1 MNASVVVVGIVVV
14 FVLVVV
20 MFVSVVLVIAV
31 SASRSRR
38 VLKDAGLDPL
48 AAEAQLAAQAS
59 QSRLLAPERT
69 LEERLREL
77 DDLHTRGVISDEER
91 ATTRAR
97 LLAEG

>member
-1 MNASVVVVGIVVV
+1 MSTSVVVVAIVVV
-14 FVLVVV
+14 FVLVVI

-59 QSRLLAPERT
+59 QSTLLAPART

-77 DDLHTRGVISDEER
+77 DDLHGRGVITDEER

>member
-1 MNASVVVVGIVVV
+1 MSASVVVVGIVVL

-38 VLKDAGLDPL
+38 VKDAGLEP
-48 AAEAQLAAQAS
+48 S
-59 QSRLLAPERT
+59 T

-77 DDLHTRGVISDEER
+77 DDLHGRGVISDEER

>member
-1 MNASVVVVGIVVV
+1 MSASVVVVGIVVV
-14 FVLVVV
+14 FVLVVI

-38 VLKDAGLDPL
+38 PLKDDGLP
-48 AAEAQLAAQAS
+48 
-59 QSRLLAPERT
+59 PTT
-69 LEERLREL
+69 LEERLLEL
-77 DDLHTRGVISDEER
+77 DDLHARGVISDEER

>member
-1 MNASVVVVGIVVV
+1 MSASVVVVGILVV
-14 FVLVVV
+14 FVLGVV

-31 SASRSRR
+31 SASRRR
-38 VLKDAGLDPL
+38 ALTDAGPDP
-48 AAEAQLAAQAS
+48 S
-59 QSRLLAPERT
+59 T

-77 DDLHTRGVISDEER
+77 DDLHGRGVITDEER

>member
-1 MNASVVVVGIVVV
+1 MNASMVVVGIVAV
-14 FVLVVV
+14 FVLVVI

-38 VLKDAGLDPL
+38 VLKDAGVDP
-48 AAEAQLAAQAS
+48 S
-59 QSRLLAPERT
+59 T

>member
-1 MNASVVVVGIVVV
+1 MSSTEVVVGIVVL

-31 SASRSRR
+31 STSRSRR
-38 VLKDAGLDPL
+38 VLEDAGPDR
-48 AAEAQLAAQAS
+48 S
-59 QSRLLAPERT
+59 T

-77 DDLHTRGVISDEER
+77 DDLHGRGVITDEER

>member
-1 MNASVVVVGIVVV
+1 MSASELVVGIVVV
-14 FVLVVV
+14 FVLVVI
-20 MFVSVVLVIAV
+20 MFVSAVLVLAV
-31 SASRSRR
+31 AASRSRR
-38 VLKDAGLDPL
+38 VLEGAGVDP
-48 AAEAQLAAQAS
+48 S
-59 QSRLLAPERT
+59 T

>member
-1 MNASVVVVGIVVV
+1 VNASVVVVGIVVL

-38 VLKDAGLDPL
+38 VVKDAGLEP
-48 AAEAQLAAQAS
+48 S
-59 QSRLLAPERT
+59 T

-77 DDLHTRGVISDEER
+77 DDLHGRGVITDEER

>member
-1 MNASVVVVGIVVV
+1 MSANVVVVGIVVL

-20 MFVSVVLVIAV
+20 MFVAVVLVIAV

-38 VLKDAGLDPL
+38 VLKDAGLDPM

-59 QSRLLAPERT
+59 QSGLLAPSRT

-77 DDLHTRGVISDEER
+77 DDLHDRGVISDEER

-97 LLAEG
+97 LLADG

>member
-1 MNASVVVVGIVVV
+1 MNASVVVVGIVAV

-38 VLKDAGLDPL
+38 VLKDAGLD
-48 AAEAQLAAQAS
+48 
-59 QSRLLAPERT
+59 QSS

-91 ATTRAR
+91 ATTRAW